1 MRAFLGFLL
10 LPLGM
15 YAGLCLLAYL
25 TQRAQMYL
33 PVGETTAD
41 GAEDRRVAVAGA
53 ELKVWA
59 VERPG
64 RAALLYFGGN
74 AEDVSANIAP
84 FSAAFP
90 DRSLYLV
97 NYRGYGGSTG
107 SPSEAAL
114 VADAI
119 ALHDR
124 LLSRHEDSCVMG
136 RSLGSGV
143 AMQLAAARP
152 VRCLVLVTPFDSMVS
167 VARHHFRWLPVEFLL
182 RDRYESGRRAGG
194 VAARTLVVLA
204 GRDEIVP
211 RSSSDAL
218 VAALAPGRTRVLVI
232 EGAGHNEIDFSPRY
246 LAELARFMGADRPL

>member
-1 MRAFLGFLL
+1 
-10 LPLGM
+10 M
-15 YAGLCLLAYL
+15 YAGICLLAFL
-25 TQRAQMYL
+25 TQRAQMYF
-33 PVGETTAD
+33 PVAESAAD
-41 GAEDRRVAVAGA
+41 GARDLRVAFPGA
-53 ELKVWA
+53 ELKVWV

-64 RAALLYFGGN
+64 PEALLYFGGN

-90 DRSLYLV
+90 GRSLYLV

-124 LLSRHEDSCVMG
+124 LLPRHAELCVVG

-152 VRCLVLVTPFDSMVS
+152 VRCLVLVTPFDSLVN
-167 VARHHFRWLPVEFLL
+167 VARHHFRWLPVGLLL
-182 RDRYESGRRAGG
+182 RDRYESARRADR
-194 VAARTLVVLA
+194 VAARTLVVIA

-211 RSSSDAL
+211 RASSDAL
-218 VAALAPGRTRVLVI
+218 VAALPPDRTRVLVI
-232 EGAGHNEIDFSPRY
+232 DGAGHNEIDATPRY
-246 LAELARFMGADRPL
+246 LAELERFLGQ

>member
-1 MRAFLGFLL
+1 VRELLGFLL

-15 YAGLCLLAYL
+15 YAGLCLLAFL
-25 TQRAQMYL
+25 TQRSQMYF
-33 PVGETTAD
+33 PVRETAAD
-41 GAEDRRVAVAGA
+41 GAEDLRIAVAGA
-53 ELKVWA
+53 KLKVWA

-64 RAALLYFGGN
+64 GAALLYFGGN

-90 DRSLYLV
+90 GRSLYLV
-97 NYRGYGGSTG
+97 NYRGYGGRTG

-119 ALHDR
+119 ALYDR
-124 LLSRHEDSCVMG
+124 LQPRFAELCVVG

-152 VRCLVLVTPFDSMVS
+152 ARCLALVTPFDSMVS
-167 VARHHFRWLPVEFLL
+167 VARHHFRWLPVGLLL
-182 RDRYESGRRAGG
+182 RDRYESARVAGD
-194 VAARTLVVLA
+194 VAAKTLVVVA

-211 RSSSDAL
+211 RASSDAL
-218 VAALAPGRTRVLVI
+218 VGALAPGRTRVVVI
-232 EGAGHNEIDFSPRY
+232 DGAGHNEIDYSPRY
-246 LAELARFMGADRPL
+246 LAEIARFFDG

>member
-1 MRAFLGFLL
+1 VRAVLGFLL
-10 LPLGM
+10 VPLAM
-15 YAGLCLLAYL
+15 YAGLCLLTYL
-25 TQRAQMYL
+25 TQRSQMYF
-33 PVGETTAD
+33 PVRETSAD
-41 GAEDRRVAVAGA
+41 GAQDLRVAVAGA

-64 RAALLYFGGN
+64 EAALLYFGGN

-84 FSAAFP
+84 FSEAFP

-107 SPSEAAL
+107 SPTEAAL

-119 ALHDR
+119 ALYDR
-124 LLSRHEDSCVMG
+124 LPPRQADLCVVG

-167 VARHHFRWLPVEFLL
+167 VARHHFGWLPVRLLL
-182 RDRYESGRRAGG
+182 RDRYESARRAGA
-194 VAARTLVVLA
+194 VEARTLVVVA

-211 RSSSDAL
+211 RASSDAL
-218 VAALAPGRTRVLVI
+218 VGALAPERTRVMVI
-232 EGAGHNEIDFSPRY
+232 DGAGHNEIDFSPRY
-246 LAELARFMGADRPL
+246 LAELARFMESAR